1 MDAGS
6 DGRDHYNE
14 RKVNLEYFD
23 FQFSIIAK
31 LISISEYQVVTTTSR
46 YYTLTYQKQFVSYAI
61 SKWRQERTKKYNKSS
76 SFCKLCNWIT
86 EDYEQCFKPFVAT
99 NCGFDQSE
107 ADDLVAKVDKTTN
120 RQKNL

>member
-23 FQFSIIAK
+23 FQFRIIAK
-31 LISISEYQVVTTTSR
+31 LISIFEYQVVTTTSR
-46 YYTLTYQKQFVSYAI
+46 YTYLSEAVCIIYAV

-76 SFCKLCNWIT
+76 SFSKLCNWIT

-107 ADDLVAKVDKTTN
+107 ADDLVAKVDKKT
-120 RQKNL
+120 KKS